1 MIRIGNK
8 TRWGG
13 EAPRGLGLLAVLLAG
28 WSASPASAET
38 LVFHNDCNTP
48 IIVQAAG
55 VFRGIFRRDR
65 PYLLR
70 PGEATPGIVLPGDKV
85 ITIYDAKMPNR
96 ILFQE
101 ALPAGILDLRFRILP
116 DVPPPRVR
124 IQAQTPPKP

>member
-1 MIRIGNK
+1 MIRISDK
-8 TRWGG
+8 TLWGS

-28 WSASPASAET
+28 WSAAPAFAET
-38 LVFHNDCNTP
+38 LVFRNDCNAP
-48 IIVQAAG
+48 VIVQAAG

-70 PGEATPGIVLPGDKV
+70 PGDATPGIVLPGDKV

-96 ILFQE
+96 ILYQG
-101 ALPAGILDLRFRILP
+101 ALPANSTDLRFRILP

-124 IQAQTPPKP
+124 IQMQAPPKP